1 MDVETEIHVPFA
13 RPSSQNG
20 FASAKRPRTDEGE
33 DRSRVVNLSRDE
45 FEHRNGNGVFFE
57 KRPYQPIDYSTSAL
71 QSSRRF
77 LPIKANGLV
86 YESEDCRPKGETL
99 FTPLK
104 DDVII
109 NTRNIEQFTFTN
121 GSFFIGDESSRFN
134 RTVQGV
140 SLNMWRFDGQTK
152 KLYISRSFVFTNLQ
166 EAQNIKRVLEAM

>member
-134 RTVQGV
+134 RTVQGKDV
-140 SLNMWRFDGQTK
+140 RSYLNFIQ
-152 KLYISRSFVFTNLQ
+152 VFY
-166 EAQNIKRVLEAM
+166 

>member
-13 RPSSQNG
+13 PPSSQNG

-33 DRSRVVNLSRDE
+33 DGDRVANLSRDG
-45 FEHRNGNGVFFE
+45 FEPRNDNGVFFD

-71 QSSRRF
+71 QLSRRF
-77 LPIKANGLV
+77 LPIKASGLV

-99 FTPLK
+99 YTPLK
-104 DDVII
+104 DDVIV

-134 RTVQGV
+134 RTVQGKDTFQP
-140 SLNMWRFDGQTK
+140 NFYK
-152 KLYISRSFVFTNLQ
+152 C
-166 EAQNIKRVLEAM
+166 

>member
-33 DRSRVVNLSRDE
+33 DGNRVVNLSRDGL
-45 FEHRNGNGVFFE
+45 EHRNGNGVFFE

-134 RTVQGV
+134 RTVQGTDTFLPQLYT
-140 SLNMWRFDGQTK
+140 SL
-152 KLYISRSFVFTNLQ
+152 LL
-166 EAQNIKRVLEAM
+166 